1 MLAAQEVYVH
11 LLEKSIFLNA
21 EEKQAIK
28 TGQLVEHLNAARAQ
42 DRVFEV
48 ATSGVDGELKSPV
61 GEVISGEEDRKQED
75 SLVAARPPQL
85 LEGNGG

>member
-21 EEKQAIK
+21 DEKLAIK
-28 TGQLVEHLNAARAQ
+28 AGQLVDHLNAARAQ

-48 ATSGVDGELKSPV
+48 ATTSGVEAERKSPV
-61 GEVISGEEDRKQED
+61 GEVLLREEDSKQED
-75 SLVAARPPQL
+75 SLVAARPP
-85 LEGNGG
+85 